1 MLPEQEAQALKA
13 YMTAQM
19 PKRPRR
25 RLTGVKQWLVLFLA
39 LVFVG
44 AVYVGLYPWAF
55 FMGGNFH
62 PLGYWSGWGRM
73 HSKSAGDYFLYVTLS
88 PVTYGHETFPAWDV
102 KGTGNLCT
110 PKGESFRLRL
120 GGDMPRKFYVNSVG
134 QPISLW
140 MANWRE
146 TLPVGAEKRPSF
158 NLWGH
163 WGEREIVADDRKTL
177 SKAFLPDGTLRP
189 NGSRIAPS
197 NTEDIQFILRE
208 GSYGDFERACRQHT
222 EEEGKARQP

>member
-1 MLPEQEAQALKA
+1 MLPEQEAQAQALKA
-13 YMTAQM
+13 YMAAQM

-25 RLTGVKQWLVLFLA
+25 LTGGKQWLVLFLA

-62 PLGYWSGWGRM
+62 PLGYWTGWGRI

-110 PKGESFRLRL
+110 PKGERFRLRL

-134 QPISLW
+134 QPIRLW
-140 MANWRE
+140 CPPSRWHP
-146 TLPVGAEKRPSF
+146 LGA
-158 NLWGH
+158 
-163 WGEREIVADDRKTL
+163 AD
-177 SKAFLPDGTLRP
+177 APG
-189 NGSRIAPS
+189 GVIACHRCP
-197 NTEDIQFILRE
+197 R
-208 GSYGDFERACRQHT
+208 
-222 EEEGKARQP
+222 